1 MLFCWIH
8 EFAVSFLVPPRV
20 TEIGIHEEVSLV
32 HVAVHTLARRD
43 RAGELMDDRMSLFIF
58 RDRFVGGETE
68 TLMSVP
74 APPAGIGGRTIVCV
88 NDMAGRATACSI
100 IARVI
105 VRSKKSKKRIVQ
117 AGFLQTEKHGV
128 GAIERAESAFRQTIT
143 RPAVGFLAGWKPQL

>member
-1 MLFCWIH
+1 MLFFWIH

-20 TEIGIHEEVSLV
+20 PEIGIHEEVSLV

-43 RAGELMDDRMSLFIF
+43 RAGELMDDRMPLFIF

-68 TLMSVP
+68 TLMSVS
-74 APPAGIGGRTIVCV
+74 APPAGISGRTIVRV

-105 VRSKKSKKRIVQ
+105 VRSKKS
-117 AGFLQTEKHGV
+117 
-128 GAIERAESAFRQTIT
+128 
-143 RPAVGFLAGWKPQL
+143 